1 MDDIMLKENS
11 HGFIT
16 TEQHCYAWV
25 IFMFCFAVLGHF
37 QDWLIIVIEAV
48 GNSLLIA
55 TTHNVLCAIL
65 AEAIFKTCEEWI
77 E

>member
-1 MDDIMLKENS
+1 
-11 HGFIT
+11 
-16 TEQHCYAWV
+16 
-25 IFMFCFAVLGHF
+25 MFCFAVLGHF

-65 AEAIFKTCEEWI
+65 AEAIFKTCEE
-77 E
+77 